1 MVTKINLRILFVP
14 GHAVTNADVSFS
26 TNHKFE
32 KYNYT
37 APASCDFCN
46 GLVWGPRTGVRCADC
61 GYNCHEKCRD
71 NASKTCA
78 AKYKGVARD
87 PTSDNLEKLTKD
99 FDSNHGDSHLKDPY
113 IFRPSGDENSQ
124 IIHQGYLYK
133 QVRITMS
140 SLSFIRSSSELT
152 VEEKAFASNF
162 IS

>member
-1 MVTKINLRILFVP
+1 MICISYQFIAPYVS
-14 GHAVTNADVSFS
+14 GHAVTNADVAFS
-26 TNHKFE
+26 STHRFE

-61 GYNCHEKCRD
+61 GYNCHEKCRE

-87 PTSDNLEKLTKD
+87 PTSENLQKLPID
-99 FDSNHGDSHLKDPY
+99 FDINHGDPHHKDPY
-113 IFRPSGDENSQ
+113 RPSGDENSQ

-133 QVRITMS
+133 QVIIFTRIFRTK
-140 SLSFIRSSSELT
+140 LAFLLAIKT
-152 VEEKAFASNF
+152 AFASHD
-162 IS
+162 

>member
-1 MVTKINLRILFVP
+1 
-14 GHAVTNADVSFS
+14 VTNADVAFS
-26 TNHKFE
+26 ATHRFE

-61 GYNCHEKCRD
+61 GYNCHEKCRE

-87 PTSDNLEKLTKD
+87 PTSENLEKMTKD
-99 FDSNHGDSHLKDPY
+99 LDSNHGGSHLKDPY

-133 QVRITMS
+133 QVRIM
-140 SLSFIRSSSELT
+140 RSIPNNSGVSKREGANKSRSKSYL
-152 VEEKAFASNF
+152 
-162 IS
+162 